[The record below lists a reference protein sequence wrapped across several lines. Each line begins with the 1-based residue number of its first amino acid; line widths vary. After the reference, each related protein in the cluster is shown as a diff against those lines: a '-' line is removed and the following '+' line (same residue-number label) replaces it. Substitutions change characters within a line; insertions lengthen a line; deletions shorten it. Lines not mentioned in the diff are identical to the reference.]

1 MAPKFDPSGECVWLM
16 LHRLSCYAVIRLQ
29 TTSQAISH
37 CASCA
42 EQDNS
47 LARTVC
53 LSESAFCCMHISSR
67 PAQLG
72 CGVLH
77 TADPA
82 PPACSRR

>member
-16 LHRLSCYAVIRLQ
+16 LHRLSCYAVTRPQ

-47 LARTVC
+47 
-53 LSESAFCCMHISSR
+53 
-67 PAQLG
+67 
-72 CGVLH
+72 
-77 TADPA
+77 
-82 PPACSRR
+82 